1 MELRRRIAER
11 VTDIRDRGQRL
22 VQLNLELLAS
32 ELKEKGRKFGAA
44 IGLFVAAGLFGV
56 YAIGFL
62 LATIAVVLAL
72 WLPTWAA
79 LLIVTVALFVLV
91 AILALV
97 GRDQL
102 RKIGDPKPEAAIA
115 EARATADMVKA
126 NARGTV
132 AGVAERLRPKRPAE
146 PPVPPEPPLSGWSS
160 APPPPPSGPPRGPG
174 EATRPAP
181 APGEPPAGTPPAG
194 TPPAGTPPAGASTGP
209 TPPGGPQPPS
219 DPEKDA

>member
-1 MELRRRIAER
+1 MDLRRRIVAR

-22 VQLNLELLAS
+22 LQLNLELLVS

-44 IGLFVAAGLFGV
+44 IGLFVAAGLFSLYGL
-56 YAIGFL
+56 GFL
-62 LATIAVVLAL
+62 LATVTVVLAL

-91 AILALV
+91 AILVLV

-115 EARATADMVKA
+115 EAQATADMLKA

-132 AGVAERLRPKRPAE
+132 AGVGQRLRPRRPAAA
-146 PPVPPEPPLSGWSS
+146 PVPQEPPLPGWSTK
-160 APPPPPSGPPRGPG
+160 PPSG
-174 EATRPAP
+174 
-181 APGEPPAGTPPAG
+181 TPE
-194 TPPAGTPPAGASTGP
+194 
-209 TPPGGPQPPS
+209 PPS